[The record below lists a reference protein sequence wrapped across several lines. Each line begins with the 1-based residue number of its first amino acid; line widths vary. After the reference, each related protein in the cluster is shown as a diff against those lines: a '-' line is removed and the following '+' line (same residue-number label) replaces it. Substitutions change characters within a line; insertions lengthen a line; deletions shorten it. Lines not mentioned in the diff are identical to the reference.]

1 MVVAQEKIAARIGAD
16 MLRRGG
22 NAVDAAV
29 ATGFAMAVTY
39 PRAGNIGGGGFMIIH
54 SAERHEDVAIDYRE
68 TAPAATTP
76 RSFSG
81 PTANPIPRSRAIP
94 RSASAFPARVAG
106 LALAL
111 EKYGSGKF
119 TLADLLRPAIDL
131 ARDGIVITDDSA
143 DTLPDWHR
151 RLARWPSAAKISS
164 RVPTAR
170 RCARATGW
178 FRPIWRRRCRR
189 SPTQG
194 PRGFYEGPVAEK
206 LVKAIGDAGG
216 IMTLDDLKSYQ
227 PVIRAPVRG
236 SYRGYDIVSMPLPS
250 SGGVV
255 LVETLNILEGFPMHE
270 MKQGSAPSLH
280 VMIEAMKRAYADRAR
295 YLGDPAFV
303 SAPVATLI
311 SKDYAAKQ
319 RAGIDLDRA
328 TPWTD
333 ALSAVPPREGSN
345 TTHFSVVDSLGNA
358 VSNTYTLNFSYG
370 VGLVAEG
377 TGVLLNNELDDF
389 TAAPGASNAYGLV
402 GFEANLP
409 GPGKRPLSSMSPTIV
424 LKDGKPVLVT
434 GSPGGSRI
442 ISTVLQV
449 IVNVLD
455 YDMDVA
461 AAVAAPRLH
470 HQWLPDEVRIEHG
483 FADDTLAALRAKG
496 HRVVEPMGQTSANS
510 IAVTPMDCSAHPIRA
525 PVARRRPD
533 NRAVSSADA
542 GSARSCRASWRIGV
556 EILRQPQRVDRPPWG
571 LRKAGQKIRP
581 GGTSIVSSTVRAV
594 GSDRSRPDRR
604 HQPSRLL
611 SRHEPAGAADVLGLR
626 SGLGARRHGL
636 HDLSA
641 GDRHHHRAVE
651 GRSRHRRASPA
662 R

>member
-1 MVVAQEKIAARIGAD
+1 MTLMTTAIRRIVVGIALVVACALPATAQEQRRGFYAPAAADSTHPVVAEHGMVVAQEKTAARIGAD
-16 MLRRGG
+16 ILRRGG

-76 RSFSG
+76 GIFLG
-81 PTANPIPRSRAIP
+81 PDGKPDTAKSRD
-94 RSASAFPARVAG
+94 SALGIGVPGTAAG

-119 TLADLLRPAIDL
+119 TLADLLQPAIDL
-131 ARDGIVITDDSA
+131 ARDGILVADDNA

-151 RLARWPSAAKISS
+151 RLARWPSAAKIFS
-164 RVPTAR
+164 RTDGTSLREGDSLVQSDLA
-170 RCARATGW
+170 ATLSA
-178 FRPIWRRRCRR
+178 IA
-189 SPTQG
+189 TLG

-206 LVKAIGDAGG
+206 LVKAIGGAGG

-227 PVIRAPVRG
+227 PIIRAPVRG
-236 SYRGYDIVSMPLPS
+236 SYRGYDIVSMPQPS

-255 LVETLNILEGFPMHE
+255 LLETLNMLEGFPMSD
-270 MKQGSAPSLH
+270 MKQGSPASLH

-311 SKDYAAKQ
+311 TKEYAARQ
-319 RAGIDLDRA
+319 RASIDLDHA

-345 TTHFSVVDSLGNA
+345 TTHFSVVDSQGNA

-455 YDMDVA
+455 YRMDVT

-470 HQWLPDEVRIEHG
+470 HQWLPDEVRIERG
-483 FADDTLAALRAKG
+483 FAEDTLAGLRAKG

-510 IAVTPMDCSAHPIRA
+510 IAVTPNGLLGA
-525 PVARRRPD
+525 PDPRTRGAE
-533 NRAVSSADA
+533 A
-542 GSARSCRASWRIGV
+542 
-556 EILRQPQRVDRPPWG
+556 
-571 LRKAGQKIRP
+571 AGQ
-581 GGTSIVSSTVRAV
+581 
-594 GSDRSRPDRR
+594 
-604 HQPSRLL
+604 
-611 SRHEPAGAADVLGLR
+611 
-626 SGLGARRHGL
+626 
-636 HDLSA
+636 
-641 GDRHHHRAVE
+641 
-651 GRSRHRRASPA
+651 
-662 R
+662 